1 LLEFTIIPLTLYI
14 WDVINHT
21 GILLNGFYGGVP
33 VCWWGCYVVYM
44 EIGGVCVCV
53 CVCVCGIVN
62 SGGVVVTSGGVSC
75 TGI

>member
-1 LLEFTIIPLTLYI
+1 MLEFTIIPLTLYI
-14 WDVINHT
+14 WDVVNHT

-53 CVCVCGIVN
+53 C
-62 SGGVVVTSGGVSC
+62 GVVVTSGGVSC

>member
-1 LLEFTIIPLTLYI
+1 MLEFTIIPLTLYI
-14 WDVINHT
+14 WDVVNHT

-44 EIGGVCVCV
+44 EIGGVCVC
-53 CVCVCGIVN
+53 
-62 SGGVVVTSGGVSC
+62 GVVVTSGVSC